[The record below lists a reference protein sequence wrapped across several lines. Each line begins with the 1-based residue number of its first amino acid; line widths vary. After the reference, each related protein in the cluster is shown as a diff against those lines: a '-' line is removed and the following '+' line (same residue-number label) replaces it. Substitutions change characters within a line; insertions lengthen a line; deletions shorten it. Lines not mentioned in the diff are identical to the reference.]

1 MGDRVVL
8 RVGTEKGL
16 YAFESDGDRRAWR
29 LAGQSLPE
37 WRVDALLMDPADP
50 DHVLVG
56 TSHMAWG
63 ATVRES
69 RDGGHGWTQTALR
82 EPDAPAEHPL
92 TRIWQLARGPRP
104 GRIYAGVA
112 DAALYVSDDD
122 GASWREI
129 EGLTRHPSRPHW
141 QPGNGGLC
149 LHTIL
154 VDPVDPKRM
163 WVGVSAVG
171 VFGSTDGGES
181 WQALNQGLPPM
192 TMTGSPDEDAMFCI
206 HKMVLDRSNPD
217 RLFMQFHAHTMTAD
231 GSRSSGVFR
240 SDDAAVSWQA
250 IDADLPH
257 KFGFPMALSRG
268 GRLFVIPLI
277 SDENRLFDQGQPVV
291 WRSSDGGENWTRR
304 EAGRGDERTYAGV
317 LRDAMAVDDRE
328 EAAVY
333 FGTTGG
339 DVYASADDGE
349 TWQRLPARLPRV
361 LCVRTET
368 Y

>member
-1 MGDRVVL
+1 MAERVVL
-8 RVGTEKGL
+8 RVGTEKGM
-16 YAFESDGDRRAWR
+16 YAFESDDDRRAWR

-50 DHVLVG
+50 DRVLVG

-63 ATVRES
+63 ATVRET
-69 RDGGHGWTQTALR
+69 RDGGGSWTQTPLR
-82 EPDAPAEHPL
+82 PPDAPAEHPL
-92 TRIWQLARGPRP
+92 TRIWQLARAPQP

-129 EGLTRHPSRPHW
+129 DGLTRHPSRAHW

-154 VDPVDPKRM
+154 VDPDDPGRM

-181 WQALNQGLPPM
+181 WEALNEGLPPM

-206 HKMVLDRSNPD
+206 HKMVLDPSNSD
-217 RLFMQFHAHTMTAD
+217 RLFMQFHAHTMTSD

-240 SDDAAVSWQA
+240 SDDAGARWRA
-250 IDADLPH
+250 IDAELPH
-257 KFGFPMALSRG
+257 KFGFPMALSQG
-268 GRLFVIPLI
+268 GELFVIPLL
-277 SDENRLFDQGQPVV
+277 SDENRLFDQGQAVV
-291 WRSSDGGENWTRR
+291 WRSGDAGETWARR
-304 EAGRGDERTYAGV
+304 EVGSGDERIYSGV
-317 LRDAMAVDDRE
+317 LRDAMALDGSEDTGI
-328 EAAVY
+328 Y

-339 DVYASADDGE
+339 DVYASADAGD

-361 LCVRTET
+361 LCVRAET

>member
-1 MGDRVVL
+1 MGERVVL
-8 RVGTEKGL
+8 QVGTEKGL
-16 YAFESDGDRRAWR
+16 FAFEADGGRGEW
-29 LAGQSLPE
+29 LLSGQWLPE
-37 WRVDALLMDPADP
+37 WRVDALLPDPADP
-50 DHVLVG
+50 DRTLVG

-63 ATVRES
+63 ATVRET
-69 RDGGHGWTQTALR
+69 RDGGRTWSQTPLR
-82 EPDAPAEHPL
+82 SPEAPAEHPL
-92 TRIWQLARGPRP
+92 TRIWQLTRAPQP

-141 QPGNGGLC
+141 HPGNGGLC

-154 VDPVDPKRM
+154 VDPVDARRL
-163 WVGVSAVG
+163 WVGISAVG
-171 VFGSTDGGES
+171 VFRTTDGGES
-181 WQALNQGLPPM
+181 WEAMNQGLPPM

-206 HKMVLDRSNPD
+206 HKMALDRAHPD

-240 SDDAAVSWQA
+240 SDDAAASWQA
-250 IDADLPH
+250 IDAELPH
-257 KFGFPMALSRG
+257 RFGFPMALSPD
-268 GRLFVIPLI
+268 GRLFVIPLV
-277 SDENRLFDQGQPVV
+277 SDENRVFDQGRAAV
-291 WRSSDGGENWTRR
+291 WRSDDAGGTWARR
-304 EAGRGDERTYAGV
+304 AVSDERVYSGV
-317 LRDAMAVDDRE
+317 LRDAMALDGRDDTG
-328 EAAVY
+328 VY

-339 DVYASADDGE
+339 DVYASADAGD

-361 LCVRTET
+361 LCVRAQS